1 VPILRHIPV
10 VEAENTFDG
19 ILLILIHRE
28 NYVNIKTHVQII
40 LQLLVTL
47 AIVAVFVP
55 GAFADSEEEQKE
67 AAAGAD
73 ASNPTAAVNF
83 QDLRYRYFD
92 LKGDAGK
99 HSFETE
105 GAYVFHPR
113 FKITNELRGVRTD
126 RSGDWETDFE
136 ILKLKGIFL
145 TDIMPFGIKAKLALG
160 VEWLKDL
167 GDFKDGTG
175 SGSDQIA
182 PLAGIGWIPTDL
194 DFIITLVQYFHSYDT
209 HDGGPKVRKTGP
221 RLIYIR
227 KIPQIGGWFKADYK
241 GEIDHE
247 DDEDYSSILEFQF
260 GKMFTPRI
268 GAYVEGFIGD
278 DVLSTDAYNKGVGIG
293 LRFMY

>member
-1 VPILRHIPV
+1 MHL
-10 VEAENTFDG
+10 
-19 ILLILIHRE
+19 
-28 NYVNIKTHVQII
+28 KTQFQII

-47 AIVAVFVP
+47 AIMAVFVSES
-55 GAFADSEEEQKE
+55 FAYTEEDEQE
-67 AAAGAD
+67 AASGAD

-83 QDLRYRYFD
+83 QDVRYRYFD
-92 LKGDAGK
+92 LNRGAEK

-105 GAYVFHPR
+105 GAYMFHPR
-113 FKITNELRGVRTD
+113 FKFTNELRGVHTD

-160 VEWLKDL
+160 AEWIKDL
-167 GDFKDGTG
+167 GDFEEGTG

-182 PLAGIGWIPTDL
+182 PLAGIGWIPTDM

-209 HDGGPKVRKTGP
+209 HDGGPKVRQTGP

-227 KIPQIGGWFKADYK
+227 KIPQIGGWFKADYL
-241 GEIDHE
+241 GAIDHE
-247 DDEDYSSILEFQF
+247 DDEDFSSTLELQL

-268 GAYVEGFIGD
+268 GAYVEGLIGD
-278 DVLSTDAYNKGVGIG
+278 DVLSTDAYNKAVGVG
-293 LRFMY
+293 LRFIY

>member
-1 VPILRHIPV
+1 MRHIPV

-105 GAYVFHPR
+105 GAYMFHPR
-113 FKITNELRGVRTD
+113 FKFTNELRGVRTD

-209 HDGGPKVRKTGP
+209 HDGGQKCGRQA
-221 RLIYIR
+221 L
-227 KIPQIGGWFKADYK
+227 A
-241 GEIDHE
+241 
-247 DDEDYSSILEFQF
+247 
-260 GKMFTPRI
+260 
-268 GAYVEGFIGD
+268 
-278 DVLSTDAYNKGVGIG
+278 
-293 LRFMY
+293 